1 MARASSVTLSPAWR
15 LTKQALRWVRS
26 AGQMCSTKVGVLLFT
41 GSQTWLFSDNDWAL
55 QPQGATPPG
64 RGAAALSAFGEGAI
78 MFGGQGAKGFLAD
91 TWVWTAAEGWTMTN
105 PGGGPDA
112 PSPRSMHSLA
122 TADLG
127 ARDGQAIILYGGAN
141 TGEPRMTALNDTW
154 MMRQSDP
161 KTWYNVGEK
170 FVPPKVPGTTIEHAA
185 SPPAS
190 WGHSMICHDASAID
204 HAFCMLF
211 GGGVTQ

>member
-1 MARASSVTLSPAWR
+1 
-15 LTKQALRWVRS
+15 
-26 AGQMCSTKVGVLLFT
+26 MCSTKVGVLLFT

-55 QPQGATPPG
+55 QPQGTTPPG

-78 MFGGQGAKGFLAD
+78 MFGGEGAKGFLAD

-161 KTWYNVGEK
+161 KTWYSE
-170 FVPPKVPGTTIEHAA
+170 
-185 SPPAS
+185 
-190 WGHSMICHDASAID
+190 
-204 HAFCMLF
+204 
-211 GGGVTQ
+211 